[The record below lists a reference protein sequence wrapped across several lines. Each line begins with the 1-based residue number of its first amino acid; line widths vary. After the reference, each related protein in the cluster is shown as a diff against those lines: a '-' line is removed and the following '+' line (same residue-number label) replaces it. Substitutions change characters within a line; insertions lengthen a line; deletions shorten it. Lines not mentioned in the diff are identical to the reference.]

1 MKRQNVTNKPTR
13 TRRTAYKFTRVPS
26 FWSTHQTV
34 LLNLLLLTRSSL
46 PRTPRFL
53 RSVPSQVVYCK
64 LKWIIQTAGF
74 HFVLYI
80 SRLFPSSLLHS
91 CTAESDIAVWRKRI
105 SDGCNDNPERFPFEC
120 GPSKFLKNQQR
131 LIGRVYDT
139 PCQLEPPSQLFLY
152 HVNREVTRYPL
163 FYAVTVSC
171 RAGLLYPNYLSVFQ
185 DLLWYLFRKSLL
197 GYKVTRGRIRSFGFV
212 LSIFG

>member
-1 MKRQNVTNKPTR
+1 MSRTNVLELDARPINLP
-13 TRRTAYKFTRVPS
+13 AFPS

-34 LLNLLLLTRSSL
+34 LPNLLLLPSHLFLAISL
-46 PRTPRFL
+46 
-53 RSVPSQVVYCK
+53 SVPSQVVYCK

-80 SRLFPSSLLHS
+80 SRFFPPSLLLH
-91 CTAESDIAVWRKRI
+91 SDIAVWRKRI

-139 PCQLEPPSQLFLY
+139 PCQLEPPSNHPRNFFFIMWI
-152 HVNREVTRYPL
+152 EK
-163 FYAVTVSC
+163 
-171 RAGLLYPNYLSVFQ
+171 
-185 DLLWYLFRKSLL
+185 WL
-197 GYKVTRGRIRSFGFV
+197 GIHFSMR
-212 LSIFG
+212 